1 MERDPYRILQINRT
15 ASVEEIQAAYRR
27 LARTYHPDVNP
38 SPGATERM
46 SDINWAYD
54 LLKDPLKRREY
65 DAFRE
70 YVRAASARQAS
81 RPTSAPPPGPAYT
94 APRPAAQNRQT
105 INHDRGTG
113 CWVTVLLFVV
123 INSISTLFRAAE
135 QRTPTFYLATHEPV
149 IYATST
155 PQGFACIHWSE
166 VTMEQVGEEV
176 CIYGV
181 AQNTHAGQDK
191 YFTTLGQDTSTFS
204 IIADQALPEDLLG
217 TCIQAKGTIQQL
229 SGILVIYVEGQG
241 IASCGTHPRVFYPL
255 LEE

>member
-81 RPTSAPPPGPAYT
+81 RPAST

-135 QRTPTFYLATHEPV
+135 QRTPTFYLSTHEPV